1 MQCQI
6 QMISWPAEAIE
17 YTYSTAS
24 IWFEIWGVV
33 DPGKKSPIFPSKFPQ
48 NFDFSMEK
56 FRYFQANLGKISI
69 FSGKLTKNFDFLFF
83 SGKNF
88 RITFFSHLLQN
99 VHLSRQNL
107 PFRPTAKF

>member
-1 MQCQI
+1 MQWQI

-33 DPGKKSPIFPSKFPQ
+33 DPGKKNPIFPSKFPQ
-48 NFDFSMEK
+48 NFDLSMENFRFSRQIDEK
-56 FRYFQANLGKISI
+56 FLFFQANWRKISI
-69 FSGKLTKNFDFLFF
+69 F

-88 RITFFSHLLQN
+88 RITFF
-99 VHLSRQNL
+99 
-107 PFRPTAKF
+107 